1 MRKIGFVA
9 LASVLLLIF
18 LSPVFAD
25 VTLSGKLEYGGKNG
39 EPLRVTGGSIVLT
52 NEKDEIV
59 AEGRIV
65 QVGSYL
71 AISAKDRITFAHN
84 PSNGSIIFNGMQ
96 DPLEFVNVD
105 FAEGGQWTVKS
116 GKLLILIQSK
126 GLTGSMAAGFESPI
140 KVDLDASLVHASF
153 IRLPKGKHVLFG
165 YNIMA
170 LEEGGTVKFANGKI
184 VERHN
189 VQVEE
194 RK

>member
-1 MRKIGFVA
+1 MRKIGFVVF
-9 LASVLLLIF
+9 ASVLFIF

-25 VTLSGKLEYGGKNG
+25 VTLSGSLEFGGKNG
-39 EPLRVTGGSIVLT
+39 EPMRVTGGSIVLK
-52 NEKDEIV
+52 NEKNEIV
-59 AEGRIV
+59 AEGRLV
-65 QVGSYL
+65 QVGPYL

-84 PSNGSIIFNGMQ
+84 QSSGSIIFNGMQ
-96 DPLEFVNVD
+96 NPSEFVNVD

-116 GKLLILIQSK
+116 GSLLILLQSE
-126 GLTGSMAAGFESPI
+126 GLTGRMAAGLESPV

-153 IRLPKGKHVLFG
+153 ISRLPKGKHVLFG

-194 RK
+194 